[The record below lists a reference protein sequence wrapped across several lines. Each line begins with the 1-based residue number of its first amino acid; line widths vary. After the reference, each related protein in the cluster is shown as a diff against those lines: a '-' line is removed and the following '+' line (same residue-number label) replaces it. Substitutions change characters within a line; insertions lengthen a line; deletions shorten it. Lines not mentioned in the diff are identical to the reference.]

1 MRPSKGSRRV
11 RSIGFVVAGG
21 NPRASAVASRTAKW
35 LKTRGI
41 EVRLPEVPT
50 IARRPPESEGAPAEE
65 AFSTDMVVALGG
77 DGTFLA
83 AARKAAETGVPVL
96 GVNVG
101 GLGFLTGTRDAD
113 LRPVLAAVLEQ
124 GYQIEQ
130 RSMLSVRVIRR
141 GRCAWSACA
150 LNDVVVSK
158 GPMARLLHLDIEVA
172 SVHVS
177 TYAADGLIVASPT
190 GSTAY
195 SLSAGGPVVHPGVPA
210 LLITPIC
217 PHTLSTRPLV
227 LPANASL
234 AVRVRP
240 RGEQP
245 EEITVT
251 ADGQVSHCLNG
262 QDLVRVRLGP
272 KSVKMVKVPGAD
284 FYQKLK
290 TKLRWGTGL

>member
-1 MRPSKGSRRV
+1 MPTV
-11 RSIGFVVAGG
+11 R
-21 NPRASAVASRTAKW
+21 AVAR
-35 LKTRGI
+35 
-41 EVRLPEVPT
+41 RL
-50 IARRPPESEGAPAEE
+50 PESEGAPAQD

-101 GLGFLTGTRDAD
+101 GLGFLTDTRDSEV
-113 LRPVLAAVLEQ
+113 RQVLAAVLEE
-124 GYQIEQ
+124 GYEVEQ
-130 RSMLSVRVIRR
+130 RRMLSVRVMRR
-141 GRCAWSACA
+141 GRCAWSAWA

-240 RGEQP
+240 RGDEA

-251 ADGQVSHCLNG
+251 ADGQVSHYLNG

-272 KSVKMVKVPGAD
+272 KSVKMVKVPEAD
-284 FYQKLK
+284 VYQKLK